1 MVHQVIRETL
11 VFYSL
16 GSGEGEDQIKTKVNR
31 NIYIKHIRLSLIL
44 VYLVNLIKSKN
55 AYLNLPP
62 MLNCHI
68 SY

>member
-16 GSGEGEDQIKTKVNR
+16 GRGEGEDQIKTKVNR

>member
-16 GSGEGEDQIKTKVNR
+16 GNGEGEDQIKTKVNR